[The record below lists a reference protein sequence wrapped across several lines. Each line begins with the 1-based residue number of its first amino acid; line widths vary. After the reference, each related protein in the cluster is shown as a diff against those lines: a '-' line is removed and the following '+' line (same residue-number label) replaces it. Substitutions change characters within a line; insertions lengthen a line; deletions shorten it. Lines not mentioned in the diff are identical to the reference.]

1 MPYRALTRIF
11 GFSFAF
17 ALQLGAQE
25 FEYAYDGSGNL
36 VAAVVAGA
44 PSVPSITMQPQPQ
57 FLQNNAPVAF
67 SVIAGGVGLTYQWFS
82 NDVVIL
88 GATGD

>member
-1 MPYRALTRIF
+1 MPIAALTRIF

-44 PSVPSITMQPQPQ
+44 PSVYRQSRCNPAAISTKQRSCRI
-57 FLQNNAPVAF
+57 LGNRAVA
-67 SVIAGGVGLTYQWFS
+67 VGLTYQGFPRRF
-82 NDVVIL
+82 
-88 GATGD
+88 